1 MGLVPADGAYERH
14 KRRPVGTIYGVEADL
29 RLSDEA
35 GDHQTAL
42 VSWSSRR
49 RQAAPSNARRPRTS
63 TIDRGSTA
71 A

>member
-14 KRRPVGTIYGVEADL
+14 QRRPVGTIYGVEADL

-42 VSWSSRR
+42 VSWSSRMK
-49 RQAAPSNARRPRTS
+49 AGGAV
-63 TIDRGSTA
+63 
-71 A
+71 